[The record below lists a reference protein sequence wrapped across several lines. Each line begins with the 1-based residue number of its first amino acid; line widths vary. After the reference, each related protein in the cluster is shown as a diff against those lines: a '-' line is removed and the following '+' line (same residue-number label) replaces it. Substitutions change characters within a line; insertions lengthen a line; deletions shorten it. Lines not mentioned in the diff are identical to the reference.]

1 MNVYFTMS
9 NSNDTTGS
17 TPKVPKV
24 GGPSVTLAG
33 GGYAIAVDES
43 YVYLLDGVSVMN
55 VSNAGG
61 SPVVLAPGQTQAN
74 AIAVDDSYVYWTS
87 SAGGGSL
94 MKTSKN

>member
-1 MNVYFTMS
+1 
-9 NSNDTTGS
+9 
-17 TPKVPKV
+17 
-24 GGPSVTLAG
+24 
-33 GGYAIAVDES
+33 
-43 YVYLLDGVSVMN
+43 MN